1 MGNCRKVSLTGQAR
15 VCRTEGFNNQG
26 LLLTEEDVLSLFRQL
41 QMNRRCSLLGRK
53 NRWPYLP
60 AISLTVPSLAKV
72 KRTLNAVRAYTPVD
86 DIAGRPANSKRNETQ
101 YSWLC
106 RSSRVLS
113 RLALLP
119 LEMESFLVVSH
130 LTSHVDKLINNIQN
144 RWSFLLSAFSIASHA
159 GVFRGARKT
168 SSPKNACVG
177 GYI

>member
-1 MGNCRKVSLTGQAR
+1 M
-15 VCRTEGFNNQG
+15 
-26 LLLTEEDVLSLFRQL
+26 FRQL
-41 QMNRRCSLLGRK
+41 QMNRHCSLLGRK
-53 NRWPYLP
+53 NRSPYLP

-72 KRTLNAVRAYTPVD
+72 KRTHNAVRAYTPLD
-86 DIAGRPANSKRNETQ
+86 DIAGRQASRKRNETQ

-119 LEMESFLVVSH
+119 LEMESFLVLSH
-130 LTSHVDKLINNIQN
+130 LTSHNDKLINNIQN
-144 RWSFLLSAFSIASHA
+144 RWNFLLSAFSIASHA

-168 SSPKNACVG
+168 SSPKNTCVG

>member
-1 MGNCRKVSLTGQAR
+1 MGNCRKVSLAR
-15 VCRTEGFNNQG
+15 VCRTGGFNNQG

-41 QMNRRCSLLGRK
+41 QMNRHCSLLGRK

-72 KRTLNAVRAYTPVD
+72 KRTHNAVRAYTPLD
-86 DIAGRPANSKRNETQ
+86 DITGRQASSKRNETQ

-119 LEMESFLVVSH
+119 LEMESFMVVSH
-130 LTSHVDKLINNIQN
+130 LTSHNDKLINNIQN
-144 RWSFLLSAFSIASHA
+144 QGRIQDFF
-159 GVFRGARKT
+159 
-168 SSPKNACVG
+168 
-177 GYI
+177 

>member
-1 MGNCRKVSLTGQAR
+1 MGNCRKVSLAR
-15 VCRTEGFNNQG
+15 VCRTGGFNNQG

-41 QMNRRCSLLGRK
+41 QMNRHCSLLGRK

-72 KRTLNAVRAYTPVD
+72 KRTHNAVRAYTPLD
-86 DIAGRPANSKRNETQ
+86 DIAGRQASSKRKETQ

-106 RSSRVLS
+106 RSSPVLS

-119 LEMESFLVVSH
+119 VEMESFMVVSH

-144 RWSFLLSAFSIASHA
+144 RWNFLLSAFSIASHA